1 MLIPLAFN
9 KRRQMG
15 HDILS
20 RTAVVDEKHLNIQK
34 HTPA

>member
-1 MLIPLAFN
+1 
-9 KRRQMG
+9 MG